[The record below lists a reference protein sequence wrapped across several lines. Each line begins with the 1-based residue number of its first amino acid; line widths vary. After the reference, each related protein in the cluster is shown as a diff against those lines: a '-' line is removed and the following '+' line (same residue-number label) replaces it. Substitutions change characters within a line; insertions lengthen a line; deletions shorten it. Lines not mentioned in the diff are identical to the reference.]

1 MLHDGAQVAGLL
13 VDAKL
18 ALGASALVENGVH
31 VFNGAAAAEFVHD
44 VIDKG
49 EQLDGEVEHGH
60 FRFLAEIDELAFD
73 AVARGAPLVLFDEGA
88 AVEAEAQ
95 VAGVEAVQV
104 DDDGLGERSDGHGF
118 FDFGGDI
125 AHAEFES
132 AEGGMRAD
140 VPPDLL
146 AAVDAVE
153 LDKKVEKIFVG
164 APGFELLGNAGARE
178 TAKDSGAERFQA
190 GVAAD
195 LERRAGGK
203 GEKVGKKVADHVHH
217 VDRGLLVRHG
227 DVDVH
232 AEDQEGTR
240 ELLQFFD
247 DVLVALAGG
256 DDLVDPT
263 GKRVRAGGG
272 DLQACA
278 LSGGDQLATSAMHL
292 DAELSDVFA
301 NFCAGLDDGLVH
313 LMLHLLDDVRRSG
326 GDKLHD
332 VRAELAGGGG
342 NDLKLFFYDDGEA
355 LSHGQALR
363 YRVL

>member
-1 MLHDGAQVAGLL
+1 MLHDGGRGGGLG
-13 VDAKL
+13 VGEKL
-18 ALGASALVENGVH
+18 ALGGSGLGENGGH

-49 EQLDGEVEHGH
+49 EQLDGEVAHGH
-60 FRFLAEIDELAFD
+60 FGFLAEIDELAFD
-73 AVARGAPLVLFDEGA
+73 ALAGGAPLVLFDEGA
-88 AVEAEAQ
+88 AVEAEAH
-95 VAGVEAVQV
+95 VAGVEAVQL

-164 APGFELLGNAGARE
+164 APGFELLGNVGARE

-190 GVAAD
+190 GVAAHP
-195 LERRAGGK
+195 ERRAGGK
-203 GEKVGKKVADHVHH
+203 GGKVGKKVAEHVHH

-232 AEDQEGTR
+232 TEDQEGTR

-256 DDLVDPT
+256 DDLIDPT
-263 GKRVRAGGG
+263 REGVRAGGG
-272 DLQACA
+272 DLQADA
-278 LSGGDQLATSAMHL
+278 LSGSDELATRAMHL

-301 NFCAGLDDGLVH
+301 NFCAGFDDGLVH

-326 GDKLHD
+326 GDELHD
-332 VRAELAGGGG
+332 VRAELAGGGV
-342 NDLKLFFYDDGEA
+342 NDLKFFFYADGEA
-355 LSHGQALR
+355 VSHGVALR
-363 YRVL
+363 DRVL